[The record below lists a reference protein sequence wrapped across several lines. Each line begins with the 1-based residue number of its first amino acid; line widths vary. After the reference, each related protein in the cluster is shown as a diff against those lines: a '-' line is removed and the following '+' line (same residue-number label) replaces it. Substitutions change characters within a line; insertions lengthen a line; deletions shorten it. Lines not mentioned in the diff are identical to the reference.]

1 MVYKLYE
8 LNYDEIKIIDP
19 NFDIVLEKFG
29 IDRVKYEKMT
39 VEELGEM

>member
-8 LNYDEIKIIDP
+8 LNYDEVLVIDGD
-19 NFDIVLEKFG
+19 FDIVLEKFG